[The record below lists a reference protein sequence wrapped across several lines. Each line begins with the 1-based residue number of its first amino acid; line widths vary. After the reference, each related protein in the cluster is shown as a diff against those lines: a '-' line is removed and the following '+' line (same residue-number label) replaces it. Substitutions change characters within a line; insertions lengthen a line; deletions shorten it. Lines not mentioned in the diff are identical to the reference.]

1 MSAPHGHHYERGNLV
16 RNRMNPRRV
25 QLIEDIKHYVLEGNQ
40 AKALEA
46 NQDFLQLRSGS
57 GRGRCLS

>member
-25 QLIEDIKHYVLEGNQ
+25 QLIEDMRYYVLEGNH

-46 NQDFLQLRSGS
+46 NQEFLQLSRGK
-57 GRGRCLS
+57 GRG